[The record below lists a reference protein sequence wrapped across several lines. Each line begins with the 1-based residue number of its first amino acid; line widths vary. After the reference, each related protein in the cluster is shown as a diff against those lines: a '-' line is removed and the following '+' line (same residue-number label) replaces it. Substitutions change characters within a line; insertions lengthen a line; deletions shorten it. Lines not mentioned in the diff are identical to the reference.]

1 MIISF
6 FDLIKSFS
14 DLPGLLWRELGSIL
28 SILALDIIIRILD
41 MDKAFSNLLLFLL
54 RTSMIKESFDEIKSV
69 YGQEKMA
76 PRKGRASM
84 KIPSYA
90 KGKFDHIQSNLAH
103 ENISEDSKDHG

>member
-1 MIISF
+1 LTSQQ
-6 FDLIKSFS
+6 KENKVAE
-14 DLPGLLWRELGSIL
+14 GLG
-28 SILALDIIIRILD
+28 
-41 MDKAFSNLLLFLL
+41 
-54 RTSMIKESFDEIKSV
+54 MIKESFDEIKSV